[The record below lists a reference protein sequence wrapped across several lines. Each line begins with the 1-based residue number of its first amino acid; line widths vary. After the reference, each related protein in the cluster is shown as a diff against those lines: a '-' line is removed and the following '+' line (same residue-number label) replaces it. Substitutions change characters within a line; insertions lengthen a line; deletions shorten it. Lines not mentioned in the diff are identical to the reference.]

1 MKKLIIFDIDGTLV
15 HSDKADSKAFGDTYQ
30 EIFGKAFPSIDWND
44 YTHVT
49 DETIFETVFMHH
61 FGRKASLEEKEN
73 FRNQFVAKIQAMRV
87 ENPDDFKQVMGAVEV
102 INHLNG
108 LDNHYVGIAT
118 GGWCAPAQVK
128 LKHVGLDY
136 SLLHCGYA
144 DNNYTREEIIEES
157 IRKAEDEI
165 GPVDRVVYIGDASWD
180 VTTTRNL
187 NMPFIGV
194 RHQGDVQLLQQLGAR
209 DVIVDYSDLDGF
221 LHLVERAIT
230 PRD

>member
-30 EIFGKAFPSIDWND
+30 DVFGKAFPSIDWND

-49 DETIFETVFMHH
+49 DETIFETVFIHH
-61 FGRKASLEEKEN
+61 FGRKATWEEKED
-73 FRNQFVAKIQAMRV
+73 FRNQYVARLETMRV
-87 ENPDDFKQVMGAVEV
+87 EQPEDFKQVMGAVDI

-108 LDNHYVGIAT
+108 LEHHYVGIAT
-118 GGWCAPAQVK
+118 GGWCAPALVK
-128 LKHVGLDY
+128 LNHVGLDP

-144 DNNYTREEIIEES
+144 DNNYTREEIIQEAIE
-157 IRKAEDEI
+157 RAEDEI
-165 GPVDRVVYIGDASWD
+165 GTVDRIVYIGDASWD

-209 DVIVDYSDLDGF
+209 DVIVDYSDVDGF